1 MGINSIALFLNWS
14 IWVGS
19 SYLALAWSWHKN
31 KRWPRPQSFPV
42 ETGTTAMDNIF
53 TADSELSQTKAYS
66 SCGVLG
72 RLSIPPWVFLVD
84 DFLGKCSHWSLVY
97 SIASQRSQSWKLTL
111 SSSNFFLMCHTWRP
125 GDKAVPG
132 LPRKKDAAK
141 ECLNSSADS
150 SYNSK

>member
-14 IWVGS
+14 VWVGS
-19 SYLALAWSWHKN
+19 SYLALAWSWHEN
-31 KRWPRPQSFPV
+31 KRWARTQSFPI
-42 ETGTTAMDNIF
+42 ERWTIAMNNIF

-84 DFLGKCSHWSLVY
+84 DFLGKYSHWSFVY

-111 SSSNFFLMCHTWRP
+111 SSSNLFLMCHTWRP
-125 GDKAVPG
+125 RDKAMPG
-132 LPRKKDAAK
+132 LPRKDDPAK

-150 SYNSK
+150 SNNSM